1 MTLQALIARLM
12 KIEALHAGA
21 TTGGER
27 IASEEAR
34 KRILERLAKLD
45 EEPVEMRFTLH
56 SRWSQ
61 QLFRALARRYGLE
74 PYRYRRQH
82 GTTLMLKIKRRFL
95 DETFWPQFTALNEE
109 LGKHLD
115 EVAKTVIEQ
124 AVHRDVSEAKEQAEP
139 KQLAMPL
146 S

>member
-1 MTLQALIARLM
+1 MTHQALIAKLLR
-12 KIEALHAGA
+12 IEALNAGA
-21 TTGGER
+21 TTEGER

-34 KRILERLAKLD
+34 RRFLDRLAKLD
-45 EEPVEMRFTLH
+45 EEPIEVRFTLD
-56 SRWSQ
+56 SPWSQ

-82 GTTLMLKIKRRFL
+82 ATTLMLKIKRRFL
-95 DETFWPQFTALNEE
+95 DETFWPQFKELSAE

-115 EVAKTVIEQ
+115 EVARTVIEE
-124 AVHRDVSEAKEQAEP
+124 AVHRDLSEVKEQAEP

-146 S
+146 P